1 MKQATKANFKN
12 DRLMFVLVVTDGWG
26 ESFTADVASMLHNK
40 RVKEYLFDAS
50 EDFRKCDKG
59 VLGREFVQ
67 WLMQEKEQLCGCPL
81 PPQAP
86 QCGLCL
92 AASCSQLLHQHLC
105 FCTVLQGLW
114 LKRPAET

>member
-59 VLGREFVQ
+59 F
-67 WLMQEKEQLCGCPL
+67 
-81 PPQAP
+81 
-86 QCGLCL
+86 L
-92 AASCSQLLHQHLC
+92 AGSLFS
-105 FCTVLQGLW
+105 G
-114 LKRPAET
+114 